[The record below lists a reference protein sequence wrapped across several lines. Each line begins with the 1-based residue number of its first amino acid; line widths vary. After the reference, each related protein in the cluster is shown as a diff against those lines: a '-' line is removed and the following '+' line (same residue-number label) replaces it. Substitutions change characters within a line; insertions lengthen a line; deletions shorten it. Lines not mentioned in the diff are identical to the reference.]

1 MASII
6 ELLLLLLTSLG
17 LNLVPFASP
26 SNLLIASS
34 AALMT
39 SADPVMIGLIIS
51 VGSATAK
58 SVHYLIT
65 YYAGKRLRKQ
75 RRERLDALAPKFR
88 RWGALAL
95 FIAAATPIPDEP
107 VVIPMG
113 LLKYNP
119 AKFFIAF
126 FLGKLVI
133 TIPGAYLGRAAE
145 GMFSPWF
152 SPELIA
158 ALSVILTVI
167 VTVILLKVDVEGMAR
182 RGLQKFRKKSP
193 TTSGENNQGSEQS
206 QNMSA

>member
-6 ELLLLLLTSLG
+6 ELLVLLLTSLG

-58 SVHYLIT
+58 SVHYLVT
-65 YYAGKRLRKQ
+65 YFVGKRLGKQ

-95 FIAAATPIPDEP
+95 FIAAATPLPDEP

-119 AKFFIAF
+119 AKFFVAF

-145 GMFSPWF
+145 NIFSPML
-152 SPELIA
+152 SPEIIA
-158 ALSVILTVI
+158 VASVILTII
-167 VTVILLKVDVEGMAR
+167 VTVVLLKIDVEGLSQR
-182 RGLQKFRKKSP
+182 TLQRIRKKS
-193 TTSGENNQGSEQS
+193 
-206 QNMSA
+206 SATHEKTVNSPG